1 MKVKLLVAQMYVRIC
16 SLIIVAFFS
25 TNLLATEGMYIPAL
39 LESIEDEMRL
49 MGLKLS
55 AEDIYSVNQSS
66 LKDAIAQFGGG
77 CTSELISSQGLL
89 LTNHHCGYSQI
100 QSHSSVENNL
110 LKEGFWAQSLKDEL
124 PNPGLTATFIVRME
138 DVTEALI
145 KGITDDLAPS
155 RRKELLEANRKSL
168 IDAAVDGTAHEAFIR
183 PFNYGNSYF
192 MIVTKTYRDVRLV
205 GAPPSA
211 IGKYGGDT
219 DNWMWPR
226 HTGDFSIFRIYA
238 DENNQPAAYSE
249 SNRPYE
255 PERHLH
261 ISLDGVEEG
270 DFTMVYGFPGS
281 TQQYITAE
289 AVDYIVNESNP
300 MRIEFRET
308 SLGVIDAAMQS
319 SEEIHIQYAAKQS
332 RISNA
337 YKKWIGQNQGLIE
350 LNALDKRWELQRGYR
365 KMAEIRQNQNYV
377 HAIDTL
383 GALEQQIKDYRK
395 AREVFIEY
403 YFYGPEVYSFAKNF
417 EPLIED
423 YAQLEQDGKL
433 DEAIEKLRQASE
445 AHFKNYHL
453 PTDKDIFANL
463 TKLYLDHMPV
473 ELTPEIFVEYASKNN
488 WNGMQM
494 ADNLYNATAF
504 ARLEDVSKLLD
515 KPSARAFE
523 KLAKDPAYVI
533 ANAMYDG
540 YIRLVRPTY
549 ESLQQEIDASMK
561 VYMQGLMEIFPNRNY
576 WPDANSTLRLTY
588 GKVEGSSPID
598 GIAYKYY
605 TTAEGIL
612 QKYNTGL
619 EDYDLP
625 EKLRVLLENRAYKQY
640 AHHTGELM
648 VCFTGSNHTTGGNSG
663 SPALNASGHLV
674 GLNFDRS
681 WESTMSDI
689 YFAPERC
696 RNIMVDIRYIL
707 WVIDVYAGAERL
719 INEMTLVKGVGQ
731 EQPEREPLQELE
743 KGAKQG

>member
-1 MKVKLLVAQMYVRIC
+1 MTVKLLAARMHLRIGAL
-16 SLIIVAFFS
+16 LIVI
-25 TNLLATEGMYIPAL
+25 LLSADLRATEGMYIPAL
-39 LESIEDEMRL
+39 LESIEDDMRL

-89 LTNHHCGYSQI
+89 LTNHHCGFSQI

-110 LKEGFWAQSLKDEL
+110 LKDGFWAATFQDEL

-138 DVTEALI
+138 DVTEALME
-145 KGITDDLAPS
+145 GIEEDMAPS
-155 RRKELLEANRKSL
+155 RRKEQFEANSKAL
-168 IDAAVDGTAHEAFIR
+168 TEAAIAGTNHEAFIR

-192 MIVTKTYRDVRLV
+192 MIVTKTYTDVRLV

-211 IGKYGGDT
+211 IGKHGGDT

-226 HTGDFSIFRIYA
+226 HTGDFSLFRIYA
-238 DENNQPAAYSE
+238 DENNEPAEYSE

-255 PERHLH
+255 PAKHLH

-270 DFTMVYGFPGS
+270 DFTMVYGFPGR

-308 SLGVIDAAMQS
+308 SLGVIDAAMRS
-319 SEEIHIQYAAKQS
+319 SEEIAIQYAAKQS

-337 YKKWIGQNQGLIE
+337 YKKWIGQNKGLIE
-350 LNALDKRWELQRGYR
+350 LNALEKKWELQRGYR
-365 KMAEIRQNQNYV
+365 KMTEIHQKPHYT

-383 GALEQQIKDYRK
+383 ASLEKQITDYRK

-423 YAQLEQDGKL
+423 YEQLEKDGKL
-433 DEAIEKLRQASE
+433 DETIAKMRDLTS

-453 PTDKDIFANL
+453 PTDKEVYANL
-463 TKLYLDHMPV
+463 TKLYLDYMPV
-473 ELTPEIFVEYASKNN
+473 ELTPEIFVEYASKND

-504 ARLEDVSKLLD
+504 ARLEDVNELLE
-515 KPSARAFE
+515 KPSARAFA
-523 KLAKDPAYVI
+523 KLKKDPAYVI

-540 YIRLVRPTY
+540 YLRLVRPTY
-549 ESLQQEIDASMK
+549 ESLQQEIDANMK
-561 VYMQGLMEIFPNRNY
+561 VYMQGLMEIFRDRNY

-588 GKVEGSSPID
+588 GKVEGSSPVD
-598 GIAYKYY
+598 GMAYKYY

-612 QKYNTGL
+612 QKYRTGL
-619 EDYDLP
+619 DDYDLP
-625 EKLRVLLENRAYKQY
+625 DRLLMLLENKVYGQY
-640 AHHTGELM
+640 AHPTGELR

-663 SPALNASGHLV
+663 SPALNANGHLV

-696 RNIMVDIRYIL
+696 RNIMVDIRYVL
-707 WVIDVYAGAERL
+707 WVIDVYAEADRL
-719 INEMTLVKGVGQ
+719 IEEMTLVRGVGQ
-731 EQPEREPLQELE
+731 EQPEREPVQELMPAE
-743 KGAKQG
+743 KG